1 MCEPSFEKNLNHR
14 NQRMR
19 CDKFGYPCN
28 LAKWYRR
35 RILNLIR
42 LGQRRG
48 KHQQETKKGQKS
60 LINRAFNSGEI

>member
-1 MCEPSFEKNLNHR
+1 MCDPSFEKNFNHR
-14 NQRMR
+14 YQRML
-19 CDKFGYPCN
+19 CVKFGYPCN

-35 RILNLIR
+35 RILNVKR

-60 LINRAFNSGEI
+60 SINRAFNSGEI